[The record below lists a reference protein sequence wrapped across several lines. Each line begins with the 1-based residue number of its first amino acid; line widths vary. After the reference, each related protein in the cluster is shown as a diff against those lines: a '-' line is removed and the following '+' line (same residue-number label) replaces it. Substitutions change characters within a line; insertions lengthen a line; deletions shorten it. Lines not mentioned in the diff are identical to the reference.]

1 MTTIMPTVPVPL
13 HTLAK
18 SPSTPPPP
26 MPHADLPQH
35 TALTVVQR
43 GGHPELVHYG
53 SVAVCNAQGRLLA
66 SAGDTTSAMFTRS
79 ALKPFQAMPLIAQF
93 AERYQLSDA
102 DVALLCASHNGEPAH
117 TQRVASLLAKAGA
130 DDTALACGSHLP
142 YFYSINHIAPE
153 PGAVFGRLHHNCSGK
168 HTGMLLLAAALGE
181 PMTGYL
187 AVDHPVQQA
196 IAASVSHFTSVPQAQ
211 LVRGT
216 DGCSAPNY
224 AVPLPALATA
234 FARLTL
240 TEPDAEFG
248 TGPLRVAQGMC
259 AHPEMVSGQG
269 RNDLALARAGRG
281 DWVCKVG
288 ADGVQAIASRSR
300 GIAIAA
306 KVADGNLMALMVAV
320 VSVLEQLGW
329 LDDSA
334 RAALAEFSPPP
345 MKNAAGLEV
354 GQMVPVVELR

>member
-1 MTTIMPTVPVPL
+1 MT
-13 HTLAK
+13 HF
-18 SPSTPPPP
+18 
-26 MPHADLPQH
+26 DLPAH
-35 TALTVVQR
+35 TPITVVHR
-43 GGHPELVHYG
+43 GGHPELVHWG
-53 SVAVCNAQGRLLA
+53 SVAVCNAQGDLLA
-66 SAGDTTSAMFTRS
+66 SAGDTTSPMFTRS
-79 ALKPFQAMPLIAQF
+79 ALKPFQARPLIARF
-93 AERYQLSDA
+93 ADRYQLTNA

-117 TQRVASLLAKAGA
+117 TQRVANLLAKAGA

-142 YFYSINHIAPE
+142 YFYSTNNVPPE

-168 HTGMLLLAAALGE
+168 HTGMLLLATALSE

-187 AVDHPVQQA
+187 DTGHPVQQA
-196 IAASVSHFTSVPQAQ
+196 IAASVSHFTRVPQAQ

-240 TEPDAEFG
+240 SEPDATYG
-248 TGPLRVAQGMC
+248 QGPSRVAQAMC

-269 RNDLALARAGRG
+269 RNDLTLARAGQG

-300 GIAIAA
+300 GVALAA
-306 KVADGNLMALMVAV
+306 KVSDGNLKALMVAV
-320 VSVLEQLGW
+320 VSVLGQLGW
-329 LDDSA
+329 LDDEA
-334 RAALAEFSPPP
+334 RSALAEFTPPP

-354 GQMVPVVELR
+354 GQMVPAVKLG

>member
-1 MTTIMPTVPVPL
+1 MNTPHTFDHMPAHVPI
-13 HTLAK
+13 
-18 SPSTPPPP
+18 
-26 MPHADLPQH
+26 
-35 TALTVVQR
+35 TVVHR

-53 SVAVCNAQGRLLA
+53 SVAVCNAQGQLLA
-66 SAGDTTSAMFTRS
+66 HAGDITQPMFTRS
-79 ALKPFQAMPLIAQF
+79 ALKPFQAMPLIARF
-93 AERYQLSDA
+93 AERYQLTDA
-102 DVALLCASHNGEPAH
+102 DVALLCASHNGEPTH
-117 TQRVASLLAKAGA
+117 TQRVASLLAEAGA
-130 DDTALACGSHLP
+130 DDTALACGCHLP
-142 YFYSINHIAPE
+142 YFYSTNNLTPE

-187 AVDHPVQQA
+187 HTDHPVQQA
-196 IAASVSHFTSVPQAQ
+196 ITASVSHFTGVPPSQ

-240 TEPDAEFG
+240 TETDAVYD
-248 TGPLRVAQGMC
+248 TGPHRIARAMC

-269 RNDLALARAGRG
+269 RNDLALAHAGRG

-300 GIAIAA
+300 GVALAA
-306 KVADGNLMALMVAV
+306 KVSDGNLKALMAAV
-320 VSVLEQLGW
+320 VSVLDQLGW
-329 LDDSA
+329 LDDEA
-334 RAALAEFSPPP
+334 RLAVAEYTPPP

-354 GQMVPVVELR
+354 GQMVPVVALDPAA

>member
-1 MTTIMPTVPVPL
+1 
-13 HTLAK
+13 
-18 SPSTPPPP
+18 
-26 MPHADLPQH
+26 MPHFNLPSH
-35 TALTVVQR
+35 VPITVAHR
-43 GGHPELVHYG
+43 GDHPELVHCG
-53 SVAVCNAQGRLLA
+53 SVAVCNAQGHLLA
-66 SAGDTTSAMFTRS
+66 SAGDTVSPMFTRS
-79 ALKPFQAMPLIAQF
+79 ALKPFQAMPLIARF
-93 AERYQLSDA
+93 AERYQLADA

-117 TQRVASLLAKAGA
+117 TQRVANLLAKAGA
-130 DDTALACGSHLP
+130 DDNTLACGSHLP
-142 YFYSINHIAPE
+142 YFYSTNNVTPE
-153 PGAVFGRLHHNCSGK
+153 AGAVFGRLHHNCSGK

-181 PMTGYL
+181 PLAGYL

-196 IAASVSHFTSVPQAQ
+196 IAASVSHFTGVPQAQ

-234 FARLTL
+234 FAKLTL
-240 TEPDAEFG
+240 SEPDTLYG
-248 TGPLRVAQGMC
+248 NGPQRVAQAMC

-288 ADGVQAIASRSR
+288 ADGVQAVASRSR
-300 GIAIAA
+300 GVALAA
-306 KVADGNLMALMVAV
+306 KVGDGNLTALMVAV

-329 LDDSA
+329 LDDEA
-334 RAALAEFSPPP
+334 RLALAEFTPPP

-354 GQMVPVVELR
+354 GQMVPVVKLMR

>member
-1 MTTIMPTVPVPL
+1 MTLNHRMP
-13 HTLAK
+13 
-18 SPSTPPPP
+18 
-26 MPHADLPQH
+26 DLPRH
-35 TALTVVQR
+35 TPITVVHR

-53 SVAVCNAQGRLLA
+53 SVAVCNAQGSLLA
-66 SAGDTTSAMFTRS
+66 SSGDTTSPMFTRS
-79 ALKPFQAMPLIAQF
+79 ALKPFQAMPLIARF

-102 DVALLCASHNGEPAH
+102 DVALLCASHNGEPVH

-142 YFYSINHIAPE
+142 YFYSTNNLTPE
-153 PGAVFGRLHHNCSGK
+153 AGAVFGRLHHNCSGK

-181 PMTGYL
+181 PMPGYL
-187 AVDHPVQQA
+187 NTDHPVQQA
-196 IAASVSHFTSVPQAQ
+196 ITASVSHFTGVPQTQ

-234 FARLTL
+234 FAKLTL
-240 TEPDAEFG
+240 TEPDAMYG
-248 TGPLRVAQGMC
+248 TGPRRVAQAMC

-269 RNDLALARAGRG
+269 RNDLALARAGRS

-300 GIAIAA
+300 GLGLAA
-306 KVADGNLMALMVAV
+306 KVSDGNLKALMVAV

-329 LDDSA
+329 LDDDA
-334 RAALAEFSPPP
+334 RTALAEFSPPP

-354 GQMVPVVELR
+354 GQMVPVVRLMKLVS

>member
-1 MTTIMPTVPVPL
+1 MSQV
-13 HTLAK
+13 
-18 SPSTPPPP
+18 
-26 MPHADLPQH
+26 DLPAH
-35 TALTVVQR
+35 TPITIVHR

-53 SVAVCNAQGRLLA
+53 SVAVCNARGDLLA
-66 SAGDTTSAMFTRS
+66 SAGDTISAMFTRS
-79 ALKPFQAMPLIAQF
+79 ALKPFQAMPLIARF

-130 DDTALACGSHLP
+130 DDSALACGSHLP
-142 YFYSINHIAPE
+142 YFYSTNNVIPE
-153 PGAVFGRLHHNCSGK
+153 SGAVFGRLHHNCSGK

-181 PMTGYL
+181 PMAGYL
-187 AVDHPVQQA
+187 AVDHPVQRA
-196 IAASVSHFTSVPQAQ
+196 ISASVSHFTGVQEAQ

-240 TEPDAEFG
+240 SEPDSVYG
-248 TGPLRVAQGMC
+248 LGPQRVAQAMC

-269 RNDLALARAGRG
+269 RNDLVLARAGRG

-300 GIAIAA
+300 GIALAA
-306 KVADGNLMALMVAV
+306 KVSDGNLKALMVAV

-329 LDDSA
+329 LDDDA
-334 RAALAEFSPPP
+334 RTALAEFTPPP

-354 GQMVPVVELR
+354 GQMVPVVHLVKTACTGSI